1 MERAKPKER
10 GPAPIKGVE
19 LCLAHLT
26 AGFAEEDVV
35 IGVRMKRRIE
45 VDEIHG
51 RVRELFRVPQA
62 LQIIAKVEPVH
73 REGRGRDSHSVPL
86 RASEELRA
94 SQIGNLGMAAAW
106 KQFGDLPKAA
116 SRLRGS
122 PR

>member
-10 GPAPIKGVE
+10 GPAPSKGVE

-35 IGVRMKRRIE
+35 IGGRIKRRIE
-45 VDEIHG
+45 VDEIDG
-51 RVRELFRVPQA
+51 RVRELFRVPQP
-62 LQIIAKVEPVH
+62 LQIIDEVEPVH
-73 REGRGRDSHSVPL
+73 REECGRDSHSVPL

-94 SQIGNLGMAAAW
+94 SQIAPAGRLLG

-116 SRLRGS
+116 SRLRAS